1 MRSDAFVQPTDS
13 GRRICC
19 SARETRMPTPV
30 RLPRLLVAAGLLV
43 LLVPRPAPADPP
55 PSDLDRLMARVLE
68 QREQVWKRFHDY
80 VLREHERVVMT
91 GPGHVPLYGQ
101 DREYAWFVQD
111 GYYVRSPI
119 KADGVRLDEAE
130 RRRREAEW
138 LEHERR
144 REERARS
151 KAADAA
157 ATPAEQVEA
166 PPRAPAAS
174 PDVPDGT
181 SDEVATLFKAT
192 VEPRFLSEAY
202 FLKFRFEPGNY
213 FLAGRESLEGR
224 SVLRIEYYPTRLFAG
239 DKGASENE
247 ARMARQMNKVALVT
261 LWVDPEALQI
271 VKYVFENVDFGFVP
285 GRWLVRVD
293 KVWAS
298 MTMGQPVNGVWL
310 PVRIEAQVGMSLA
323 SGPFSF
329 EYDRRFHD
337 YRRAE
342 TSARVRAYR
351 PMER

>member
-1 MRSDAFVQPTDS
+1 MPRFVRFPS
-13 GRRICC
+13 
-19 SARETRMPTPV
+19 V
-30 RLPRLLVAAGLLV
+30 LLAGGLLV

-80 VLREHERVVMT
+80 VLDERERVVVT

-101 DREYAWFVQD
+101 DREYTWFVQD
-111 GYYVRSPI
+111 GYYVRSPV

-138 LEHERR
+138 LERERR
-144 REERARS
+144 REERARK
-151 KAADAA
+151 KAADAP
-157 ATPAEQVEA
+157 ATPAGKAGAPSAA
-166 PPRAPAAS
+166 PPAP
-174 PDVPDGT
+174 PDAQSGT
-181 SDEVATLFKAT
+181 AEEVTGLFKAT
-192 VEPRFLSEAY
+192 AEPRFLSEAY

-224 SVLRIEYYPTRLFAG
+224 SVLRIEYYPTRLYTD
-239 DKGASENE
+239 DKDADEDE
-247 ARMARQMNKVALVT
+247 ARMTRQMNKVALVT

-271 VKYVFENVDFGFVP
+271 VKYVFENVDFGFLP

-293 KVWAS
+293 EARAS
-298 MTMGQPVNGVWL
+298 MTMGQPVDGVWL

-323 SGPFSF
+323 SGPFSL
-329 EYDRRFHD
+329 EYDRRFFD

-342 TSARVRAYR
+342 TSARVRAYA
-351 PMER
+351 PVER